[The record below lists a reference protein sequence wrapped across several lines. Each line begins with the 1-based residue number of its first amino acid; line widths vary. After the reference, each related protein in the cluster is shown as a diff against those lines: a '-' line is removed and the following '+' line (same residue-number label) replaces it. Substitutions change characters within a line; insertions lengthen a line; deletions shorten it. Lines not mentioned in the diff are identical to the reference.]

1 VDAGGVG
8 NDLTLV
14 AVIKLGGGSEVED
27 GNTDFGCGVVGEAKT
42 PSVPRGELNVEDT
55 AGKCVSV
62 WPIVGVTLVRG

>member
-42 PSVPRGELNVEDT
+42 PSVPRG
-55 AGKCVSV
+55 S
-62 WPIVGVTLVRG
+62 